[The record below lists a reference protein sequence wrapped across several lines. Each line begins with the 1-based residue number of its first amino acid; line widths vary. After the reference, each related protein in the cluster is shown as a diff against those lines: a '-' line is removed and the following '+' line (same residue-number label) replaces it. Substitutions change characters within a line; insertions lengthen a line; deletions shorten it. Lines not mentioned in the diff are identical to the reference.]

1 MTAKLLL
8 AEDSLTIQRV
18 FEMTLRQSGIS
29 LTVVD
34 NGEDAIRLAK
44 EISPDIV
51 VADVS
56 LPGKDGFEV
65 ADELRSPEAGGTYPV
80 LILAGTL
87 SPFDEER
94 FKKCGAN
101 GVLFK
106 PFESQELIDKVES
119 LLRSRE
125 EPAPA
130 PGDEEQ
136 APPSAEEPWDF
147 SDVLKEMEEEA
158 RASVSRADEAEDLG
172 VGTAAAVG
180 PAGSTLSL
188 DDFDVSLEDIERGP
202 EKEAVLP
209 EAEPSRQEEQDGVT
223 PPEGREEEMLSTEEH
238 FEEPVFDDSPLAVTD
253 LTPALEMIE
262 ELEGIDLLEEIEASE
277 SETPEPALQA
287 EETVPFPSVIP
298 ETEIAAAEEEQED
311 APFPSVIP
319 ETEIAAAE
327 EEREDAPFPSVIPET
342 EIAAAEEERE
352 DAPFPSVAEGLP
364 WEKEFR
370 ERFSAR
376 AQEIF
381 EKVAAESVEKVMW
394 EVMENLT
401 KEFNEKIRESVEAV
415 AWEVIPATA
424 ETLIREEIARIHEE
438 AGKESS

>member
-1 MTAKLLL
+1 MNAKLLL

-34 NGEDAIRLAK
+34 NGEDAIRLAR
-44 EISPDIV
+44 EISPDVV

-65 ADELRSPEAGGTYPV
+65 AEELRSPEAGGTVPV

-106 PFESQELIDKVES
+106 PFESRELIEKVES

-147 SDVLKEMEEEA
+147 SDVLNEMEEEA
-158 RASVSRADEAEDLG
+158 QVSVSRADEAEDRG
-172 VGTAAAVG
+172 VATAAAVE

-188 DDFDVSLEDIERGP
+188 DDFDVSLEDIEGGS

-209 EAEPSRQEEQDGVT
+209 EAEPPRQEEQDGVA
-223 PPEGREEEMLSTEEH
+223 PPGEREEEMCQTEEY
-238 FEEPVFDDSPLAVTD
+238 FEAPVFDDSPPAVTD
-253 LTPALEMIE
+253 LTPALEAVE
-262 ELEGIDLLEEIEASE
+262 ELDGFDLLEGIEASE
-277 SETPEPALQA
+277 IETPEPALEAVEEPDGFELLEELEASEIETPEPALQA
-287 EETVPFPSVIP
+287 EETVPS
-298 ETEIAAAEEEQED
+298 
-311 APFPSVIP
+311 
-319 ETEIAAAE
+319 
-327 EEREDAPFPSVIPET
+327 
-342 EIAAAEEERE
+342 
-352 DAPFPSVAEGLP
+352 PSVAEGLP

-370 ERFSAR
+370 EQFSAR

-394 EVMENLT
+394 EVVENLT
-401 KEFNEKIRESVEAV
+401 KEFTGKIRESVEAV

-424 ETLIREEIARIHEE
+424 ETLIREEIARIREQT
-438 AGKESS
+438 GKESS